1 MARIKIDYGIDLGTT
16 NSAIA
21 RMENGESVIKQT
33 QNGMDTLSS
42 CVYFPRS
49 KKGKL
54 EPRIG
59 LSGRNS
65 IYSDAITTLSKNE
78 PQDECGYLEFKREM
92 GSDKKY
98 SNKNMSKE
106 SYSPEEL
113 SAEVLKE
120 LKKLINDETVNSVV
134 ITVPAMFTAI
144 QKDAT
149 MKAARIAGFRQCE
162 LLQEPIA
169 ACMAYGLSS
178 EKKNGKWLVFDF
190 GGGTFDAAL
199 VKVEDGILTVFDTEG
214 DNYLGGKNL
223 DEAVVNKIIMPSLKE
238 EYDLSSYET
247 TEWKKKAL
255 MDALKGPAEEMRIAL
270 SFADS
275 ADYSTYDRN
284 LNLGKDDNGEDIDLE
299 ITITKDQLI
308 DAIGEQYQK
317 AVNICKNLLERN
329 GLTGKDLSSLIL
341 VGGPTYSPIIR
352 KMLKKEITSNV
363 DTSINPMTA
372 VARGAALYAS
382 IIDANINEAEIKK
395 EAKAEIVFLQVGYE
409 STSVESS
416 EWVSISIDKEKTGNN
431 CPNELSIELQRADG
445 AWRSDR
451 TSVDANGNVIEAFLL
466 EGKPN
471 TFKVKAYNQQ
481 GNAVEVFPSEFTI
494 IQGVKVGAAPLPYNI
509 GIAVYNDIKKR
520 GVFLPAKGLEKNKPL
535 PAVGVVPNRKTTQA
549 LRPGVSTDV
558 LSIPVYQVSGLEAKG
573 KTAAL
578 NTQISNVV
586 VTGDDVE
593 QLIPENSNVEI
604 TLHVDSSEMM
614 TMEVYF
620 PSVDFTVKKE
630 LDLSKRESSEDAISW
645 VNKELGSAQRS
656 IEALLS
662 SGISVEELNKEL
674 DAVKELASSGNDPM
688 QAQSNLKEVLR
699 KIEELEDS
707 TEWQRVERELR
718 EEFERLEKAQ
728 NDLGNEKTAQVV
740 NQLRLQ
746 TDSVIRS
753 KDPKTGREVLEQ
765 IHSLFFSL
773 TMIYQCIGL
782 IKSLNDRFGSIRWKD
797 SSRARQLINRG
808 MEDINDN
815 PTVEKL
821 RPIVAEIF
829 KLLPD
834 EEAANAG
841 GLLK

>member
-1 MARIKIDYGIDLGTT
+1 MQRIKIDYGIDLGTT

-33 QNGMDTLSS
+33 KAGMDTLPS
-42 CVYFPRS
+42 CVYFS
-49 KKGKL
+49 KNRKG
-54 EPRIG
+54 ERASRIG
-59 LSGRNS
+59 LKAKDSV
-65 IYSDAITTLSKNE
+65 YSDAITALSKNE
-78 PQDECGYLEFKREM
+78 PPKEYGYLEFKREM

-98 SNKNMSKE
+98 SNENMSKPF
-106 SYSPEEL
+106 YLPEEL

-120 LKKLINDETVNSVV
+120 LKSLINDEAVNSVV
-134 ITVPAMFTAI
+134 ITVPAMFNAN

-149 MKAARIAGFRQCE
+149 MKAARMAGFQQCE

-178 EKKNGKWLVFDF
+178 EKHNGMWLVFDF

-223 DEAVVNKIIMPSLKE
+223 DEAVVNKILIPNLKE
-238 EYDLSSYET
+238 DYDLSSYEA

-284 LNLGKDDNGEDIDLE
+284 LNLGQDDNGEEIDLE

-308 DAIGEQYQK
+308 DAIGGQYQK
-317 AVNICKNLLERN
+317 AVNICKDLLKRN
-329 GLTGKDLSSLIL
+329 GFSGKDLSSLIL

-352 KMLKKEITSNV
+352 DMLKENITPNV

-382 IIDANINEAEIKK
+382 TIDASIDEEVIKK
-395 EAKAEIVFLQVGYE
+395 EAKSEVVFLQVGYE

-416 EWVSISIDKEKTGNN
+416 EWISLNIDSPQSGSS
-431 CPNELSIELQRADG
+431 CPLELSIELQRADG

-451 TSVDANGNVIEAFLL
+451 TSIDSNGNVIEAFLL

-471 TFKVKAYNQQ
+471 TFKINAYDQQ
-481 GNAVEVFPSEFTI
+481 GNGVEVFPADFTI

-509 GIAVYNDIKKR
+509 GIAVYNEVKKR

-535 PAVGVVPNRKTTQA
+535 PAVGIVPDRRTTQV
-549 LRPGVSTDV
+549 LRPGVSSDI
-558 LSIPVYQVSGLEAKG
+558 LSIPVYQVAGFEAEG

-578 NTQISNVV
+578 YTQISNVI
-586 VTGDDVE
+586 VTGDDIE

-614 TMEVYF
+614 RMEVYF
-620 PSVDFTVKKE
+620 PLVDFTVKKE
-630 LDLSKRESSEDAISW
+630 LDLSKRDSHDYAISW
-645 VNKELGSAQRS
+645 VTKELISAQRS
-656 IEALLS
+656 IEELAS

-674 DAVKELASSGNDPM
+674 DAVKELASNGNDPM
-688 QAQSNLKEVLR
+688 RALSNLKELLR
-699 KIEELEDS
+699 DIEEREDS
-707 TEWQRVERELR
+707 TEWQRLETELR
-718 EEFERLEKAQ
+718 EEFERLERAQ
-728 NDLGNEKTAQVV
+728 NDLGNEKTAQLV
-740 NQLRLQ
+740 NQLRTQ
-746 TDSVIRS
+746 TDLVIRN
-753 KDPKTGREVLEQ
+753 KDVSMGREVLDQ
-765 IHSLFFSL
+765 INSLFVHL
-773 TMIYQCIGL
+773 TMLYQCMGL
-782 IKSLNDRFGSIRWKD
+782 IRHYNDCFSTVHWKD

-808 MEDINDN
+808 LEEMNN
-815 PTVEKL
+815 QPTVEKL
-821 RPIVAEIF
+821 HPIACGIIE
-829 KLLPD
+829 LMPD
-834 EEAANAG
+834 DEAANAG

>member
-620 PSVDFTVKKE
+620 PSQDFTVKKE

>member
-33 QNGMDTLSS
+33 KNLMDTLPS
-42 CVYFPRS
+42 CVYFSRN
-49 KKGKL
+49 KKGERAL
-54 EPRIG
+54 RIG
-59 LSGRNS
+59 VSAKNS
-65 IYSDAITTLSKNE
+65 VYSDAIAALSKNE
-78 PQDECGYLEFKREM
+78 PPKEYGYLEFKREM
-92 GSDKKY
+92 GSDKRY
-98 SNKNMSKE
+98 SNENMPKE

-120 LKKLINDETVNSVV
+120 LKSLINDEAVNSVV

-149 MKAARIAGFRQCE
+149 MKAAKLAGFKQCE

-169 ACMAYGLSS
+169 ACMAYGLSC
-178 EKKNGKWLVFDF
+178 EKKDGKWLVFDF

-223 DEAVVNKIIMPSLKE
+223 DEAVVNKILLPSLRE
-238 EYDLSSYET
+238 DYNLSSYET
-247 TEWKKKAL
+247 VEWKKKAL
-255 MDALKGPAEEMRIAL
+255 MDGLKGPAEEMRIAL

-275 ADYSTYDRN
+275 TDYSTYDRN
-284 LNLGKDDNGEDIDLE
+284 LNLGKDDNGEEIDLE
-299 ITITKDQLI
+299 VTVTKDQLR
-308 DAIGEQYQK
+308 DAISEQYQK
-317 AVNICKNLLERN
+317 AVNICKNLLDRN
-329 GLTGKDLSSLIL
+329 GLGGEDLSSLIL

-352 KMLKKEITSNV
+352 EMLKEEITSNV

-382 IIDANINEAEIKK
+382 TIDAKIDEEEIRK
-395 EAKAEIVFLQVGYE
+395 EAKSNVVFLQIGYE

-416 EWVSISIDKEKTGNN
+416 EWVSVSIDDEKTGSN
-431 CPNELSIELQRADG
+431 CPKELSIEFQRTDG

-451 TSVDANGNVIEAFLL
+451 TSIDISGNVIEAFLL

-471 TFKVKAYNQQ
+471 TFNIKAYDQH
-481 GNAVEVFPSEFTI
+481 GNTVEIFPSEFTI

-509 GIAVYNDIKKR
+509 GIAVYNDVKKR

-535 PAVGVVPNRKTTQA
+535 PAVGIVPDRKTTQA
-549 LRPGVSTDV
+549 LRPGVSTDI
-558 LSIPVYQVSGLEAKG
+558 LSIPVYQVSGLEAEG

-593 QLIPENSNVEI
+593 QFIPENSDVEI

-630 LDLSKRESSEDAISW
+630 LDLSKRESSEDAILW
-645 VNKELGSAQRS
+645 VNKELGPAQRS
-656 IEALLS
+656 IETLS
-662 SGISVEELNKEL
+662 FSGISVENLNKEL
-674 DAVKELASSGNDPM
+674 DSIKELASSGSDPM
-688 QAQSNLKEVLR
+688 RAQSNLKELLR
-699 KIEELEDS
+699 KIEELDDE
-707 TEWQRVERELR
+707 TEWQRVEKELR
-718 EEFERLEKAQ
+718 EEFDRLEKAQ
-728 NDLGNEKTAQVV
+728 NELGNDKSAQLV
-740 NQLRLQ
+740 NEIRSQV
-746 TDSVIRS
+746 DNVIRVQDA
-753 KDPKTGREVLEQ
+753 KLGREVLDQ
-765 IHSLFFSL
+765 ISSLFVRL
-773 TMIYQCIGL
+773 TLVYQCMGL
-782 IKSLNDRFGSIRWKD
+782 IRDCHSRFDTINWKD
-797 SSRARQLINRG
+797 SSRARQLINKG
-808 MEDINDN
+808 LEEMNN
-815 PTVEKL
+815 QPTANKL
-821 RPIVAEIF
+821 RPIVCSLIE
-829 KLLPD
+829 LMPND
-834 EEAANAG
+834 EAINAG

>member
-21 RMENGESVIKQT
+21 RMENGTSVIKQT
-33 QNGMDTLSS
+33 KNLMDTLPS
-42 CVYFPRS
+42 CVYFS
-49 KKGKL
+49 KNKKGERAL
-54 EPRIG
+54 RIG
-59 LSGRNS
+59 MKAKDSV
-65 IYSDAITTLSKNE
+65 YSDAITALSKNE
-78 PQDECGYLEFKREM
+78 PSKEYGYLEFKREM

-98 SNKNMSKE
+98 TNENMSKS

-120 LKKLINDETVNSVV
+120 LKSLINDETVNSVV

-149 MKAARIAGFRQCE
+149 MKAARIAGFQQCE

-178 EKKNGKWLVFDF
+178 EKKDGKWLVFDF

-223 DEAVVNKIIMPSLKE
+223 DEAVVSKILIPNLKE
-238 EYDLSSYET
+238 DYDLSSYEA

-284 LNLGKDDNGEDIDLE
+284 LNLGQDDNGEEIDLE

-308 DAIGEQYQK
+308 DAIGGQYQK
-317 AVNICKNLLERN
+317 AVNICKELLKRN
-329 GLTGKDLSSLIL
+329 GLSGKDLSSLIL

-352 KMLKKEITSNV
+352 DMLKEEITPNV

-382 IIDANINEAEIKK
+382 TIDASIDEEEIKR
-395 EAKAEIVFLQVGYE
+395 EAKSEVVFLQVGYE

-416 EWVSISIDKEKTGNN
+416 EWISLNIDSKKTGCN
-431 CPNELSIELQRADG
+431 CPSELSIELQRADG

-451 TSVDANGNVIEAFLL
+451 TSIDANGNVIEAFLL

-471 TFKVKAYNQQ
+471 TFKIKTYDQQ
-481 GNAVEVFPSEFTI
+481 GNSVEVFPADFTI

-509 GIAVYNDIKKR
+509 GIAVHNAVKKR

-535 PAVGVVPNRKTTQA
+535 PATGLISDRRTTQA
-549 LRPGVSTDV
+549 LRPGVSSDI
-558 LSIPVYQVSGLEAKG
+558 LSIPVYQVAGLEAEG

-578 NTQISNVV
+578 YTQISNVI

-614 TMEVYF
+614 RMEVYF

-630 LDLSKRESSEDAISW
+630 LDLSKRDSPEDAISW
-645 VNKELGSAQRS
+645 VIKELNSAQRS
-656 IEALLS
+656 IEELS
-662 SGISVEELNKEL
+662 FSGISVEELNKEL
-674 DAVKELASSGNDPM
+674 ETVKELASNGNDPM
-688 QAQSNLKEVLR
+688 RTQSDLKKLLR
-699 KIEELEDS
+699 KIEELDES
-707 TEWQRVERELR
+707 TEWQRLETELR
-718 EEFERLEKAQ
+718 EEFDRLEKAQ
-728 NDLGNEKTAQVV
+728 NDLGNEKTAQLVS
-740 NQLRLQ
+740 QLRTQ
-746 TDSVIRS
+746 TDQVIRN
-753 KDPKTGREVLEQ
+753 KDVRMGREVLEQ
-765 IHSLFFSL
+765 INSLFVHL
-773 TMIYQCIGL
+773 TMVYQCMGL
-782 IKSLNDRFGSIRWKD
+782 IRSCHERFGTIRWKD
-797 SSRARQLINRG
+797 ASRAQQLINRG
-808 MEDINDN
+808 LEEINN
-815 PTVEKL
+815 QPTVEKL
-821 RPIVAEIF
+821 HPIACGIIE
-829 KLLPD
+829 LMPND
-834 EEAANAG
+834 EAANAG
-841 GLLK
+841 GLLR